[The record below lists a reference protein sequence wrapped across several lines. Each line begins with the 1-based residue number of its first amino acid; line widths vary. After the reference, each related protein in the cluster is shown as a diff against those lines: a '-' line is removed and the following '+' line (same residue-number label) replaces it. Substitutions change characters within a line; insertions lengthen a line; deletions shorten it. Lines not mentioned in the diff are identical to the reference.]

1 MGLYLSGKEEA
12 DAGRRAAQQ
21 KERERERRMEEAG
34 EAESSQR
41 EVQRAN
47 LPDEIKPARKR
58 NWNRDENY
66 GSHVPRRV
74 LFFRPPRARARAA
87 PYNAHERVYFRSD
100 VNQTSRNAAEY
111 RLVGR
116 DRRIRGK

>member
-1 MGLYLSGKEEA
+1 MGLYLSEEEEEEEEEEEA
-12 DAGRRAAQQ
+12 NGRRQ
-21 KERERERRMEEAG
+21 ERRRETKEAR
-34 EAESSQR
+34 EAENSQR

-74 LFFRPPRARARAA
+74 LFSSFPRRALIHTHTHT
-87 PYNAHERVYFRSD
+87 HE
-100 VNQTSRNAAEY
+100 
-111 RLVGR
+111 
-116 DRRIRGK
+116 